1 MMKKR
6 QRNWDA
12 EDDLFRRQ
20 VGQLCGVS
28 GMDKA
33 ELALNLGVSK
43 KTLYNRLN
51 HPETLTKREERRLYE
66 LMQAE
71 GLEYQ
76 AGFDGVA
83 LPCLRIAK

>member
-1 MMKKR
+1 MRKR

-76 AGFDGVA
+76 AGFDGVE
-83 LPCLRIAK
+83 LPRLRIAR

>member
-1 MMKKR
+1 MKKR
-6 QRNWDA
+6 QRNWSA

-28 GMDKA
+28 GMSKA

-43 KTLYNRLN
+43 KTLYNRIN
-51 HPETLTKREERRLYE
+51 HPETLTKLEERRLYE

-83 LPCLRIAK
+83 LPRMRIAR

>member
-1 MMKKR
+1 MKKR

-28 GMDKA
+28 GMSKA
-33 ELALNLGVSK
+33 ELALNLGVSI
-43 KTLYNRLN
+43 KTLYNRIN
-51 HPETLTKREERRLYE
+51 HPETLTKLEERRLYE

-71 GLEYQ
+71 GLEYK

-83 LPCLRIAK
+83 LPCLRIAR

>member
-1 MMKKR
+1 MKKR
-6 QRNWDA
+6 QRNWSA

-28 GMDKA
+28 GMSKA
-33 ELALNLGVSK
+33 ELALNLGVST
-43 KTLYNRLN
+43 KTLYNRIKR
-51 HPETLTKREERRLYE
+51 PETLTKLEERRLYE

-76 AGFDGVA
+76 AGFEGVA
-83 LPCLRIAK
+83 LPRLMIAR

>member
-1 MMKKR
+1 MKKR

-28 GMDKA
+28 GMSKA
-33 ELALNLGVSK
+33 ELALNLGVST
-43 KTLYNRLN
+43 KTLYNRIN
-51 HPETLTKREERRLYE
+51 RPETLTKREERRLYE

-83 LPCLRIAK
+83 LPRLRIAR

>member
-1 MMKKR
+1 MKKR
-6 QRNWDA
+6 QRNWSA

-28 GMDKA
+28 GMSKA
-33 ELALNLGVSK
+33 ELALNLGIST
-43 KTLYNRLN
+43 KTLYNRIN
-51 HPETLTKREERRLYE
+51 RPETLTKLEERRLYE

-76 AGFDGVA
+76 AGFDGVE
-83 LPCLRIAK
+83 LPRLRIAR

>member
-1 MMKKR
+1 MKKR
-6 QRNWDA
+6 QRNWNA

-28 GMDKA
+28 GMSKA

-43 KTLYNRLN
+43 KTLYNRIN

-83 LPCLRIAK
+83 LPRLRIAR

>member
-1 MMKKR
+1 MKKR
-6 QRNWDA
+6 QRNWSA

-20 VGQLCGVS
+20 IGQLCGVS
-28 GMDKA
+28 GMSKA

-43 KTLYNRLN
+43 KTLYNRIN
-51 HPETLTKREERRLYE
+51 HPETLTKLEERRLYE

-83 LPCLRIAK
+83 LPRLRIAR

>member
-1 MMKKR
+1 MKKR
-6 QRNWDA
+6 QRNWSA

-28 GMDKA
+28 GMSKA
-33 ELALNLGVSK
+33 ELALNLGVST
-43 KTLYNRLN
+43 KTLYNRIKR
-51 HPETLTKREERRLYE
+51 PETLTKLEERRLYE

-83 LPCLRIAK
+83 LPRLRIAR

>member
-1 MMKKR
+1 MKKR
-6 QRNWDA
+6 QRNWSA

-28 GMDKA
+28 GMSKA
-33 ELALNLGVSK
+33 ELALNLGIST
-43 KTLYNRLN
+43 KTLYNRIN
-51 HPETLTKREERRLYE
+51 RPETLTKLEERRLCE

-71 GLEYQ
+71 GLEYK

-83 LPCLRIAK
+83 LPCLRIAR

>member
-1 MMKKR
+1 MKKR
-6 QRNWDA
+6 QRNWSA

-28 GMDKA
+28 GMSKA
-33 ELALNLGVSK
+33 ELALNLGISK
-43 KTLYNRLN
+43 KTLYNRIN
-51 HPETLTKREERRLYE
+51 RPETLTKLEERRLYE

-83 LPCLRIAK
+83 LPRLRIAR

>member
-1 MMKKR
+1 MKKR
-6 QRNWDA
+6 QRNWSA

-28 GMDKA
+28 GMSKA
-33 ELALNLGVSK
+33 ELALNLGIST
-43 KTLYNRLN
+43 KTLYNRIN
-51 HPETLTKREERRLYE
+51 RPETLTKLEERRLYE

-71 GLEYQ
+71 GLEYK

-83 LPCLRIAK
+83 LPYLRIAR

>member
-1 MMKKR
+1 MKKR
-6 QRNWDA
+6 QRNWSA
-12 EDDLFRRQ
+12 EDELFRRQ

-28 GMDKA
+28 GMGKA

-76 AGFDGVA
+76 AGFDGVE
-83 LPCLRIAK
+83 LPRLRIAR